1 MHILNCKGTDIY
13 LWNGNEVRQKDY
25 RAFFIN
31 AIIAEVSRKFDFLTQ
46 FTHSKQKLIETSV
59 LKPRILCT

>member
-31 AIIAEVSRKFDFLTQ
+31 AII
-46 FTHSKQKLIETSV
+46 
-59 LKPRILCT
+59 